1 MMLPK
6 KDAPV
11 VAIALLLALTQ
22 APKTFAASWNFHW
35 AGMPVATFPMPTN
48 VPNGTAVRIAGSS
61 SMAAVSQALKQGFE
75 AKFPGSAIASET
87 SDATAAIQQLLDG
100 KVDLAAI
107 SRPLTADEKAAGLV
121 DVPVSRDKIAVVVSA
136 DSPFTGELTHDQFAK
151 IFRGEITD
159 WSQVGGAP
167 GAIRLIDRPDTSD
180 LRQSFKGYPVFDGN
194 FATGA
199 TAVPIGQDSTDEMLK
214 ALGND
219 GIGYAN
225 VKQVLD
231 KPGIRVISMWGTAP
245 TDPRYPFSQ
254 PFAYVYKGQNPSPA
268 VQAFLGYASAP
279 EVQGAIEQA
288 KLVATPPVGAAASPA
303 PSPPPAESPSPA
315 ASPSP
320 SAVASPTA
328 APTVSPTASPTA
340 PASPGAAS
348 PGATALVP
356 GGDTATDGGLNIPS
370 WIWWLLPLG
379 LLALLLG
386 WLFGDRRTEDEGAEL
401 TADAGSPPD
410 FGDLGGTVAA
420 TGLGAGAIA
429 AGGAAL
435 DYTRNTA
442 ASGMD
447 GLENLS
453 EGATGF
459 AGDAAD
465 AGGNM
470 FSGLWDNDAEAD
482 NAAGGIGDRLDDGDD
497 GLSGLFG
504 DASDAAGNAVD
515 DGKDAIANLFGGASN
530 MAGNAAGNVMDRGAG
545 AVAGAGAMA
554 AGAAAAAT
562 SAFSGG
568 GAAPSTSGNRIVL
581 VPREP
586 KRAHV
591 YWEIPN
597 AYKEA
602 LRQRGGE
609 TLALRLYDVTGLD
622 LSYQTPHSVQQ
633 FECGELSR
641 DQDIPVAESD
651 RDYIAEIGYLTADQ
665 RWLRMARSAAVRVPS
680 VEGY

>member
-1 MMLPK
+1 MMLQK

-22 APKTFAASWNFHW
+22 APKTVAASWNFHG
-35 AGMPVATFPMPTN
+35 AGLPFATFPMPAN
-48 VPNGTAVRIAGSS
+48 VPNGTAVKIAGSS
-61 SMAAVSQALKQGFE
+61 SMAAISQALKQGFE
-75 AKFPGSAIASET
+75 TKFPGSAIASET
-87 SDATAAIQQLLDG
+87 SDAATAIQQLLDG

-136 DSPFTGELTHDQFAK
+136 DNPFTGELTHDQFAK

-167 GAIRLIDRPDTSD
+167 GAIRLIDRPEASD
-180 LRQSFKGYPVFDGN
+180 LRQSFKGYPVFEGN
-194 FATGA
+194 FAAGA
-199 TAVPIGQDSTDEMLK
+199 TAAPIAQDSADEMLK

-225 VKQVLD
+225 VKQVVD
-231 KPGIRVISMWGTAP
+231 KPGIRVISMWGTPP

-254 PFAYVYKGQNPSPA
+254 PSSYVYKGQNPSPA

-288 KLVATPPVGAAASPA
+288 KLVATPPVGAAQSPA
-303 PSPPPAESPSPA
+303 PSPPPASPSPDPA

-320 SAVASPTA
+320 AAASPTA
-328 APTVSPTASPTA
+328 APAS

-348 PGATALVP
+348 PGAIASPGAGSPGATALVP
-356 GGDTATDGGLNIPS
+356 GGETNPDAGFNMPS

-386 WLFGDRRTEDEGAEL
+386 WLFGDRRTEEESGEL
-401 TADAGSPPD
+401 AVDAGSPPD
-410 FGDLGGTVAA
+410 FGELGGTAA
-420 TGLGAGAIA
+420 ATTGLGAGVA
-429 AGGAAL
+429 AGAAAL
-435 DYTRNTA
+435 DYGSDR
-442 ASGMD
+442 GD
-447 GLENLS
+447 LGGLEDLS
-453 EGATGF
+453 DGNAVEEP
-459 AGDAAD
+459 
-465 AGGNM
+465 NM
-470 FSGLWDNDAEAD
+470 FSGLWDNASETAER
-482 NAAGGIGDRLDDGDD
+482 AAGGIGDLAESGGDA
-497 GLSGLFG
+497 LSGLFG
-504 DASDAAGNAVD
+504 DASDLAGGAVD
-515 DGKDAIANLFGGASN
+515 RGRDAVTDLFGGA
-530 MAGNAAGNVMDRGAG
+530 ANAAGNVMD
-545 AVAGAGAMA
+545 AGAGVAAGGAAMAVGA
-554 AGAAAAAT
+554 AGAAA
-562 SAFSGG
+562 SAFGG
-568 GAAPSTSGNRIVL
+568 SPGSPTTGGNRIVL

-609 TLALRLYDVTGLD
+609 KLALRLYDVTGLD

-641 DQDIPVAESD
+641 EQEIPVPESD

-665 RWLRMARSAAVRVPS
+665 RWLRMARSTAVRVPS

>member
-1 MMLPK
+1 MMLQK

-11 VAIALLLALTQ
+11 VAIALLLALTH

-35 AGMPVATFPMPTN
+35 AGSPIATFPLPTS
-48 VPNGTAVRIAGSS
+48 VPNGTGVKIAGSS
-61 SMAAVSQALKQGFE
+61 SMAAISQALKQGFE

-87 SDATAAIQQLLDG
+87 SDANAAIKQLLDG

-136 DSPFTGELTHDQFAK
+136 DNPFTGELTHDQFAK

-167 GAIRLIDRPDTSD
+167 GAIRLVDRPDTSD

-199 TAVPIGQDSTDEMLK
+199 TAVAIGQDSTDEMLK
-214 ALGND
+214 ALGGD
-219 GIGYAN
+219 GIGYGTA
-225 VKQVLD
+225 KQVLD
-231 KPGIRVISMWGTAP
+231 KQGVRVISMWGTPP

-254 PFAYVYKGQNPSPA
+254 PFSYVYKGQNPSPA

-279 EVQGAIEQA
+279 EAQPAIEQA
-288 KLVATPPVGAAASPA
+288 KTVATPPIGAV
-303 PSPPPAESPSPA
+303 PPPAVSPSPVE

-320 SAVASPTA
+320 SPSA
-328 APTVSPTASPTA
+328 AVSPSPSPVKPSPSVSPGTASP
-340 PASPGAAS
+340 GKIS

-356 GGDTATDGGLNIPS
+356 GGETAPDSGFNVPS

-386 WLFGDRRTEDEGAEL
+386 WLFGDRRTEEDSEL
-401 TADAGSPPD
+401 TAEGGNPPD
-410 FGDLGGTVAA
+410 FGDLGGVTAA

-442 ASGMD
+442 GAGIE
-447 GLENLS
+447 GLSNLT
-453 EGATGF
+453 EGATGL

-470 FSGLWDNDAEAD
+470 FSGLWDNTTDLAEG
-482 NAAGGIGDRLDDGDD
+482 AAGGIGDAADAG
-497 GLSGLFG
+497 GNALSGLFG
-504 DASDAAGNAVD
+504 NASDMAGDAVD
-515 DGKDAIANLFGGASN
+515 SGGDALSNLFGGASD
-530 MAGNAAGNVMDRGAG
+530 MAGNVMDAGRGAISGG
-545 AVAGAGAMA
+545 AAMA
-554 AGAAAAAT
+554 AGGAAAAG

-568 GAAPSTSGNRIVL
+568 EQPTTGGNRIVL

-609 TLALRLYDVTGLD
+609 KLALRVYDVTGLD

-633 FECGELSR
+633 FDCGELSR